1 MVKRYLQLTPLAKV
15 PEVLAASFALH
26 PVTVRVPLP
35 EAAGLL
41 TATPIFARFS
51 QPEVHLAAMDGIAV
65 RAADTAGADE
75 QHPLTLP
82 RAARV
87 NTGNV
92 LPEGYDA
99 VIMIE
104 EVWQDGEEY
113 TIRKPVS
120 PWQHVRPVG
129 EDIGVTEMVVPSRH
143 RIRPHEI
150 GALAA
155 FGIRDVE
162 VLTVRV
168 GIIPT
173 GSELVPFGQDPGPGQ
188 VVESNSLMAAA
199 SLGAMG
205 ARCTRYPRV
214 PDDPALIRAALI
226 RAVREND
233 LIIVSAGSSAGTRDY
248 TASVIA
254 EAGEVLVHGVAMK
267 PGKPVILG
275 RVEGKPVIGLPG
287 YPLSAL
293 TVLREIAVPMLGLWG
308 LPLPEADTLE
318 ARVTR
323 SIASE
328 PGITEFVFAA
338 VARVGDRWVAAP
350 LSRGA
355 GVQMAAVRANAF
367 LRIDPAAEGLEAGSS
382 VTARLMVPRAEAEQA
397 VLLTGS
403 HDPSLDILADLVR
416 PSGVELH
423 AAPAGSLAG
432 LLALG
437 RGECHAAPM
446 HLLGPD
452 GTYNTWYLER
462 YLPGTAVDLVCVAGR
477 EQGVVSRDGLGFED
491 IPAHRFVNRQK
502 GSGTRMLLDHLLKE
516 RGIRTETIRGYDR
529 ELTTHLA
536 VALAVKAGEADCGIC
551 VYSAARALGLKFV
564 PVGQERYE
572 LAIHRETIADPRI
585 GALITAIRSPAFTD
599 RLAAMGGYDTTLTG
613 GQRGLP

>member
-1 MVKRYLQLTPLAKV
+1 VVKRYLEVTPLEKV
-15 PEVLAASFALH
+15 PEVLAASFALR
-26 PVTVRVPLP
+26 PATVRVPLP
-35 EAAGLL
+35 EAVGRV
-41 TATPIFARFS
+41 TAAPIFARFS

-65 RAADTAGADE
+65 RAGETLGADE
-75 QHPLTLP
+75 QHPLTLSH
-82 RAARV
+82 AVRV

-104 EVWQDGEEY
+104 EVWQEGERY

-143 RIRPHEI
+143 RIRAHEV

-162 VLTVRV
+162 ELTVRA
-168 GIIPT
+168 GIVPT
-173 GSELVPFGQDPGPGQ
+173 ASELVPFGQAPGPGQ
-188 VVESNSLMAAA
+188 VVESNSLLAAA
-199 SLGAMG
+199 FLEVLG

-214 PDDPALIRAALI
+214 PDDPPLIRDALD

-233 LIIVSAGSSAGTRDY
+233 LAIVSAGSSAGTRDY
-248 TASVIA
+248 TATVIG
-254 EAGEVLVHGVAMK
+254 EAGEVLFHGVAMK

-275 RVEGKPVIGLPG
+275 RVQGKPVIGLPG

-293 TVLREIAVPMLGLWG
+293 TVLREIAAPLLGLWG
-308 LPLPEADTLE
+308 LPLPEEERLT

-328 PGITEFVFAA
+328 PGTTEFVLAA
-338 VARVGDRWVAAP
+338 VARVGDRWVAEP

-355 GVQMAAVRANAF
+355 GVQMAAVRANAY
-367 LRIDPAAEGLEAGSS
+367 LRIDPAAEGVEAGSP

-397 VLLTGS
+397 LLLTGS
-403 HDPSLDILADLVR
+403 HDPSLDHLADLVR
-416 PSGVELH
+416 PRVDLH
-423 AAPAGSLAG
+423 AASSGSLAG

-437 RGECHAAPM
+437 RGECHAAPT

-452 GTYNTWYLER
+452 GSYNTWYLER
-462 YLPGTAVDLVCVAGR
+462 YLPGTGVDLVCVAGR
-477 EQGVVSRDGLGFED
+477 EQGVVSRDGLGLAD
-491 IPAHRFVNRQK
+491 LPSHRFVNRQK
-502 GSGTRMLLDHLLKE
+502 GSGTRMLLDHLLAE
-516 RGIRTETIRGYDR
+516 RGISPSSILGYHR
-529 ELTTHLA
+529 EMTTHLA
-536 VALAVKAGEADCGIC
+536 VALAVKSGEADCGIC
-551 VYSAARALGLKFV
+551 VYSAAKALGLAFV
-564 PVGQERYE
+564 PIGQERYE
-572 LAIHRETIADPRI
+572 LAIRREQMPDARI
-585 GALITAIRSPAFTD
+585 RALVAAIRSPVFRD

-613 GQRGLP
+613 VQRGLP

>member
-1 MVKRYLQLTPLAKV
+1 MVKRYLDLTPLEKV
-15 PEVLAASFALH
+15 PGVLAASFALH
-26 PVTVRVPLP
+26 PSTVRVPLR
-35 EAAGLL
+35 EATGRI
-41 TATPIFARFS
+41 TAAPIFARFS
-51 QPEVHLAAMDGIAV
+51 QPGVHLAAMDGIAV
-65 RAADTAGADE
+65 RAAETTGADE
-75 QHPLTLP
+75 QHPLTLSH
-82 RAARV
+82 AVRV

-104 EVWQDGEEY
+104 EVWQDGEQY

-129 EDIGVTEMVVPSRH
+129 EDIGMTEMVVPSRH
-143 RIRPHEI
+143 RIRAHEV

-168 GIIPT
+168 GIVPT

-188 VVESNSLMAAA
+188 VVESNSLMASAFLEA
-199 SLGAMG
+199 LG

-214 PDDPALIRAALI
+214 PDAPPVIREALD

-233 LIIVSAGSSAGTRDY
+233 LAIISAGSSAGTRDY
-248 TASVIA
+248 TASVIGDV
-254 EAGEVLVHGVAMK
+254 GEVLFHGVAMK

-275 RVEGKPVIGLPG
+275 RVQGKPVIGLPG

-293 TVLREIAVPMLGLWG
+293 TVLREIAAPLLGLWG
-308 LPLPEADTLE
+308 LPLPEEETLT

-328 PGITEFVFAA
+328 PGVTEFVLAA
-338 VARVGDRWVAAP
+338 VARVGDRWVAEP

-355 GVQMAAVRANAF
+355 GVQMAAVRANACF
-367 LRIDPAAEGLEAGSS
+367 RIDPAAEGVEAGSP
-382 VTARLMVPRAEAEQA
+382 VTARLMVPRAEAEEA

-403 HDPSLDILADLVR
+403 HDPALDHLADLVR
-416 PSGVELH
+416 PRVDLH

-437 RGECHAAPM
+437 RGECHAAPT

-452 GTYNTWYLER
+452 GSYNTWYLER
-462 YLPGTAVDLVCVAGR
+462 YLPGIAVDLVCLAGR
-477 EQGVVSRDGLGFED
+477 EQGVVSRDGLDLDD
-491 IPAHRFVNRQK
+491 IPSHRFVNRQQ
-502 GSGTRMLLDHLLKE
+502 GSGTRMLLDHLLAEK
-516 RGIRTETIRGYDR
+516 GISPASIPGYDR
-529 ELTTHLA
+529 EMTTHLA
-536 VALAVKAGEADCGIC
+536 VALAVKSGEADCGIC
-551 VYSAARALGLKFV
+551 VYSAAKALGLAFV
-564 PVGQERYE
+564 PIGQERYE
-572 LAIHRETIADPRI
+572 LAIRREHMPDPRI
-585 GALITAIRSPAFTD
+585 AGLVAAIRSQAFRD
-599 RLAAMGGYDTTLTG
+599 RLTAMGGYDTALTG
-613 GQRGLP
+613 VQRGLP

>member
-1 MVKRYLQLTPLAKV
+1 MVKRYLEVTPLEKV
-15 PEVLAASFALH
+15 PGVMAASYALR
-26 PVTVRVPLP
+26 PSTVRVPLP
-35 EAAGLL
+35 GSAGYVTAA
-41 TATPIFARFS
+41 PIFARFS

-65 RAADTAGADE
+65 RAAETVGADE

-82 RAARV
+82 HAVRV

-104 EVWQDGEEY
+104 EVWQEGDRY
-113 TIRKPVS
+113 MIRKPVS

-129 EDIGVTEMVVPSRH
+129 EDIGITEMVVPSRH

-155 FGIRDVE
+155 FGIREVE

-188 VVESNSLMAAA
+188 VVESNSLLAAA
-199 SLGAMG
+199 YLETLG

-214 PDDPALIRAALI
+214 PDDPPLIRAALD

-233 LIIVSAGSSAGTRDY
+233 LAIVSAGSSAGTRDY
-248 TASVIA
+248 TATIIA
-254 EAGEVLVHGVAMK
+254 EAGEVLLHGVAMK

-275 RVEGKPVIGLPG
+275 KVEGKPVIGLPG

-293 TVLREIAVPMLGLWG
+293 TVLREIAAPLLGLWG
-308 LPLPEADTLE
+308 LPLPEEEVLT

-323 SIASE
+323 SIPSE
-328 PGITEFVFAA
+328 PGTTEFVLAA
-338 VARVGDRWVAAP
+338 VALVGDRWVAEP

-355 GVQMAAVRANAF
+355 GVQMAAVRANAYF
-367 LRIDPAAEGLEAGSS
+367 RIEPAAEGVEAGSP
-382 VTARLMVPRAEAEQA
+382 VTARLMVPRPEAEQA
-397 VLLTGS
+397 LLLTGS
-403 HDPSLDILADLVR
+403 HDPALDHLADLVR
-416 PSGVELH
+416 PGVDLH
-423 AAPAGSLAG
+423 AASSGSLAG
-432 LLALG
+432 LLALS
-437 RGECHAAPM
+437 RGECHAAPT

-452 GTYNTWYLER
+452 GSYNTWYLER

-477 EQGVVSRDGLGFED
+477 EQGVVSRDGLD
-491 IPAHRFVNRQK
+491 LADLPSHRFVNRQK
-502 GSGTRMLLDHLLKE
+502 GSGTRMLLDHLLAEK
-516 RGIRTETIRGYDR
+516 GIPSSSIPGYDR
-529 ELTTHLA
+529 EMTTHLA
-536 VALAVKAGEADCGIC
+536 VALAVKSGEADAGIC
-551 VYSAARALGLKFV
+551 VYSAAKALDLAFV
-564 PVGQERYE
+564 PVGKERYE
-572 LAIHRETIADPRI
+572 LAIRREQMADARI
-585 GALITAIRSPAFTD
+585 RALVAAIRSPAFRD

-613 GQRGLP
+613 VQRGSP